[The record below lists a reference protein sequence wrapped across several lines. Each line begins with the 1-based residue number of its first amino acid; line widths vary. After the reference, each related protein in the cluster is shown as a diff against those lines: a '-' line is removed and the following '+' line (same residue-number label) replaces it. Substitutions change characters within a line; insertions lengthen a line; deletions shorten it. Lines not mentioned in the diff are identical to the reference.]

1 MPLRFAWEK
10 PAPSTLCYAMLCYAL
25 LCTAVCFTPLHCM
38 PLDPFPVRHAR
49 AALRYCKIFIEI
61 RQPNPPLPEYT
72 STGGF
77 WLMHVSGGRA
87 ATFSPCFSP
96 QMELKV
102 LF

>member
-10 PAPSTLCYAMLCYAL
+10 PAPSTLCYAMLC
-25 LCTAVCFTPLHCM
+25 TLHCSLLH
-38 PLDPFPVRHAR
+38 PLALYAFGSFPGETCT
-49 AALRYCKIFIEI
+49 ALRYCKIFIEI
-61 RQPNPPLPEYT
+61 RHPHPPLPDHT